1 MNSPRLSIT
10 DEQHDELHSFA
21 FDRYNRLDPTH
32 GKAHAERTMRLA
44 EFIAKK
50 EEANVMISRLG
61 ALLHQYHPE
70 EADLVEDF
78 MRRIGIDEQIVTAV
92 IHCVSCV
99 EPQTIKNALTR
110 EAKVVFDAD
119 KLQTLGPFGLIR
131 EVVYRMATRQLSMEK
146 AVRQA
151 EELQEN
157 MIHLL
162 QTETGRTLAQ
172 SSRRTT
178 KEFLE
183 CFWRWEGLSFL
194 K

>member
-1 MNSPRLSIT
+1 MKTQRPNIT
-10 DEQHDELHSFA
+10 DDQLDALYSFA
-21 FDRYNRLDPTH
+21 FEKYNGLDPTH

-44 EFIAKK
+44 EFLAKS
-50 EEANVMISRLG
+50 ENADSLISRLG

-70 EADLVEDF
+70 EAALVQDF
-78 MRRIGIDEQIVTAV
+78 MTRIGIDEQLASAVT
-92 IHCVSCV
+92 HCVSCV
-99 EPQTIKNALTR
+99 EPQTIKNALTN

-131 EVVYRMATRQLSMEK
+131 EIVYRMATKQLTMEE

-162 QTETGRTLAQ
+162 QTETGRTLAK
-172 SSRRTT
+172 SSRGTT
-178 KEFLE
+178 KEFMK